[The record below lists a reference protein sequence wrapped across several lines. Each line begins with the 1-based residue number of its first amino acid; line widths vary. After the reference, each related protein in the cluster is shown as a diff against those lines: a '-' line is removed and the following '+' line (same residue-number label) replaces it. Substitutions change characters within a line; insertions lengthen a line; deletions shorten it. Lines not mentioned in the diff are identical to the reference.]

1 MECTAI
7 PDRAAQDDHR
17 DVWRQRGPGK
27 RKKKQRQSLSHVG
40 QVEYRLANESDIP
53 AIIAFV
59 DFWLAGRGLADGIP
73 GSAHDYF
80 VPAGRHLKFVT
91 KYTTL
96 IALVENSIVGW
107 AVKTHQGVLIH
118 LLVAGTFR
126 HQGIGRK
133 MLELMDPDTI
143 RSKMDQSAGDPADF
157 YHKHGYTR
165 SPNPPQGKKH
175 NIELFTKA
183 RG

>member
-1 MECTAI
+1 M
-7 PDRAAQDDHR
+7 
-17 DVWRQRGPGK
+17 
-27 RKKKQRQSLSHVG
+27 G
-40 QVEYRLANESDIP
+40 QVEYRLATESDLPLIV
-53 AIIAFV
+53 AFV
-59 DFWLAGRGLADGIP
+59 DFWLAGRGLADGVP

-91 KYTTL
+91 RYTTL
-96 IALVENSIVGW
+96 IALVENSIIGW

-133 MLELMDPDTI
+133 MLELMNPDTI

-157 YHKHGYTR
+157 YRKHGYASTSSKR
-165 SPNPPQGKKH
+165 QGKKH
-175 NIELFTKA
+175 NIELFEKA

>member
-1 MECTAI
+1 MDSI
-7 PDRAAQDDHR
+7 
-17 DVWRQRGPGK
+17 
-27 RKKKQRQSLSHVG
+27 
-40 QVEYRLANESDIP
+40 EYRRARESDLP
-53 AIIAFV
+53 AITSFV
-59 DFWLAGRGLADGIP
+59 DFWLAGRGLADGVH

-96 IALVENSIVGW
+96 IALVENCIIGW

-126 HQGIGRK
+126 HRGIGS
-133 MLELMDPDTI
+133 ELLKRMDPESI
-143 RSKMDQSAGDPADF
+143 RSKMDQAAGNPAEF
-157 YHKHGYTR
+157 YADHGYVKSST
-165 SPNPPQGKKH
+165 PLQGKNQ
-175 NIELFTKA
+175 NIEMFEKA